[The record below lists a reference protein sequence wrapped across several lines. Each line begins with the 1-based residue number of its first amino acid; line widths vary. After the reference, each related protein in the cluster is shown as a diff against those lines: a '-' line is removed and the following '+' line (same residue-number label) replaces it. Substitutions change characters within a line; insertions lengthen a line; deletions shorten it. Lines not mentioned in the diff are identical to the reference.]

1 MKKKILFIA
10 TLVGMSM
17 FIGCQRF
24 DFEEAHQEAIRQNA
38 ENIFGKIDPNQDW
51 NSSVSGTITIT
62 ADAPLKTIARVQIL
76 TESPFMNPDAKVIA
90 ETEAQKGQTV
100 TLDYDVLNSYT
111 RLIAACIDNEGH
123 YHIKGFNIGDEKVSF
138 KSGATTR
145 AAARRASSDIDLSA
159 IELKYDNSFLSYNAL
174 RTLSD
179 DNKYSS
185 WKGKNWEK
193 DRLWWAAGSVSN
205 GWTMSNSTIYRD
217 ATPLSD
223 EDTTTLNEIFSASLG
238 RYDYKTNG
246 DKDPRNNLKLIN
258 ESSAVKLYGN
268 HLVSNGKAPLTLCP
282 VQLASTEAYWCDI
295 YYYYYRTED
304 IPAGTTEADYI
315 KTLPKFKA
323 IDLNDERKAFS
334 TASGIAVNESD
345 VNFRRLHEYLLPFY
359 GNASEFAEEPTE
371 IPPTLNSY
379 GYTTNGYFYRIYNN
393 SDGADHY
400 ITNGGPDDDLKDAY
414 TENVEDQLWQIF
426 ANSAN
431 GTFMFYN
438 VGSKKFLWCNNGRPE
453 IKDINEKTLDKY
465 TFFITDS
472 KINPTEGRDK
482 VYIYSFNQEKC
493 LKSDAGTR
501 LGVGNKN
508 STNQYREWTFE
519 EYNYQAEAI
528 TDFDLPL
535 KYFSTT
541 YIETPHESIS
551 AIIPEGYRIG
561 FMIRKDNGKK
571 TEEMGGDKR
580 GCLYG
585 YGELNKEINTYG
597 QFKTAVT
604 KFKMAEDSP
613 RMATFTANGKTYL
626 CFEEGADA
634 QFSDVIVELGGYDTD
649 VYESDPTGNSGSG
662 QSTATRILY
671 EEKEIPGS
679 TYMLL
684 FEDRSS
690 SADYDMND
698 VVLRCERLTGSYKD
712 QVVLTLVAAGGLDNV
727 IIRGIEGEYVEGY
740 SLKDREVHDIFRKA
754 DATGYDR
761 FINTVDGQKTEQPR
775 PCTYKLPA
783 GMTIP
788 QFLAKIYIENQTTGD
803 VITVPTTGAAPL
815 AIIMPFDFKYP
826 KERQMITGAY
836 KEFLQWAQD
845 ATGHNDWYNHIEENT
860 VYPIDNIISK

>member
-51 NSSVSGTITIT
+51 NSSVSGTVTIT
-62 ADAPLKTIARVQIL
+62 ADASLKTISRVQIL
-76 TESPFMNPDAKVIA
+76 TESPFMNPNAQVVA
-90 ETEAQKGQTV
+90 EAEVQKGQSV
-100 TLDYDVLNSYT
+100 TLNYDVLNSYT
-111 RLIAACIDNEGH
+111 RLMAACIDNEGH
-123 YHIKGFNIGDEKVSF
+123 YHVKGFNIGDEKVSF
-138 KSGATTR
+138 KSSATTR

-159 IELKYDNSFLSYNAL
+159 IELKYDNSFMSYNAL

-205 GWTMSNSTIYRD
+205 EWTMSNSTIYRD
-217 ATPLSD
+217 ATPLSN
-223 EDTTTLNEIFSASLG
+223 EDTTTLNEIFDASLG
-238 RYDYKTNG
+238 RYVTGKN
-246 DKDPRNNLKLIN
+246 PRNNLQLIN
-258 ESSAVKLYGN
+258 ETSAVKLYGN
-268 HLVSNGKAPLTLCP
+268 HLESNGKAPLTLCP

-453 IKDINEKTLDKY
+453 IKDINENTLDKY

-501 LGVGNKN
+501 LGVGNKY

-585 YGELNKEINTYG
+585 YGELNTEINTYG
-597 QFKTAVT
+597 QFKTAVD
-604 KFKMAEDSP
+604 KYGMKSNSP

-671 EEKEIPGS
+671 EEKEIPGN

-684 FEDRSS
+684 FEDRAT

-698 VVLRCERLTGSYKD
+698 VVLRCKRLTGKKSD
-712 QVVLTLVAAGGLDNV
+712 QVRLSIVAAGGLDNV
-727 IIRGIEGEYVEGY
+727 MIHGIKGEFVEGY
-740 SLKDREVHDIFRKA
+740 NLNNREVHEIFGKE
-754 DATGYDR
+754 DATGYER
-761 FINTVDGQKTEQPR
+761 FINTMNGQKPEEPLSGV
-775 PCTYKLPA
+775 YKLPTD
-783 GMTIP
+783 MTIP
-788 QFLAKIYIENQTTGD
+788 QFLANIYIENQTTGD

-815 AIIMPFDFKYP
+815 AIIMPFDFHYP
-826 KERQMITGAY
+826 KEREMISNAY
-836 KEFLQWAQD
+836 TDFLKWAQD
-845 ATGHNDWYNHIEENT
+845 ATGYTDWYNYYSEDN
-860 VYPIDNIISK
+860 VYPIENIYGFK

>member
-159 IELKYDNSFLSYNAL
+159 IELKYDNSFMSYNAL

-205 GWTMSNSTIYRD
+205 EWTMSNSTIYRD

-604 KFKMAEDSP
+604 KFKMAENSP

-671 EEKEIPGS
+671 EEKEVPGS

-836 KEFLQWAQD
+836 TEFLQWAQD
-845 ATGHNDWYNHIEENT
+845 ATGHTDWYNHVEENT
-860 VYPIDNIISK
+860 VYPIDKLAGF